1 MKRLFV
7 LIVIF
12 GLFLTG
18 CSVTNLNGKN
28 IDDIVNTILVK
39 KSKLKNTNFDG
50 YSYYSP
56 RGLYFINK
64 NDYNS
69 ILRDNNNN
77 YYYMYTDVVSYY
89 HKIEKTYKENA
100 DAYYSKTIKNKD
112 KFGYIEINKED
123 TYYFIE
129 LMYNYTKIEAYVK
142 EKNLDDALTNIC
154 TILSSV
160 KYNDKV
166 LATTVGENEL
176 SYKEETFNIF
186 KTKKKATDFLDYVKE
201 YDNVSKDKK
210 DEDNLKIEENE

>member
-1 MKRLFV
+1 
-7 LIVIF
+7 
-12 GLFLTG
+12 
-18 CSVTNLNGKN
+18 
-28 IDDIVNTILVK
+28 
-39 KSKLKNTNFDG
+39 
-50 YSYYSP
+50 
-56 RGLYFINK
+56 
-64 NDYNS
+64 
-69 ILRDNNNN
+69 
-77 YYYMYTDVVSYY
+77 MYTDVVSYY

-100 DAYYSKTIKNKD
+100 DAYYSKTINNKD